1 MKGKALLTSAAK
13 RKEICV
19 FKWHIYSVS
28 TQEQPNQNGILTF
41 DSRDNICWCFGA
53 TWDPWNEYNFIMEA
67 RGDWIIDDYVSFAC
81 IFRMEEAQKNLVST
95 KSRWRYWTCIP
106 ESKSNPYKTLF
117 LFIRFIF
124 VRQHLCVF
132 LKKILSASTCSG
144 CEGGIWVGIGC
155 RQHRFDCMLRT
166 ERTVDYAYENRIRSE
181 QECCVQRP

>member
-1 MKGKALLTSAAK
+1 MKGKALLISAAK

-81 IFRMEEAQKNLVST
+81 IFRMEEAQKNLAST

-124 VRQHLCVF
+124 LRQHLCVF
-132 LKKILSASTCSG
+132 KEDSQRINVLRMWRRNLSWDRLSTASIRLHAENGTNSWLC
-144 CEGGIWVGIGC
+144 
-155 RQHRFDCMLRT
+155 LR
-166 ERTVDYAYENRIRSE
+166 E
-181 QECCVQRP
+181 